1 MYNHMCN
8 IFVYCT
14 SIETLHPMGVNNSV
28 QLYCNMT
35 PGVTLGNN

>member
-1 MYNHMCN
+1 
-8 IFVYCT
+8 
-14 SIETLHPMGVNNSV
+14 MGVNNSV